1 MKITVGMKNADAAAA
16 VSHSTIGMG
25 TRF

>member
-1 MKITVGMKNADAAAA
+1 MKITVGMKNADVAAA